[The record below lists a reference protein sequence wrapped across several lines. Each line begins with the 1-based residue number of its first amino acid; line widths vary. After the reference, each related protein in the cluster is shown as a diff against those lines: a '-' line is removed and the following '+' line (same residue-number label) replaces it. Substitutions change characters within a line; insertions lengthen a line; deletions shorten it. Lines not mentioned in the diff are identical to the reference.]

1 MKEYIAKTGGR
12 YTYNDD
18 LLNLQELAMSMTAIF
33 DGCSNFIISG
43 CHVAGGKVSPGFVWI
58 NGRVRHFE
66 GAADPV
72 FPFFIWEENH
82 YETISY
88 AGDVN
93 KHGRCCYLTAG
104 GAAVPTVND
113 EVTGE
118 LPGFIEVREDYAP
131 RFIDK
136 FIGRYAVLLDSPFA
150 RQTVRK
156 DLVLAGMLSVE
167 KDIES
172 KTGVSVV
179 GAASNYT
186 LRGIV
191 KESGN
196 GSVGLYTG
204 GMLVNEIEISTDGT
218 FTLWRQGTKLAVFD
232 GNGVKIDHL
241 TTPVADIG
249 ALRIENDNIFN
260 YTDATDDGAVH
271 VNRYGYHGAEGT
283 RYRNFIVYDGR
294 SSNNPLLTVEGKT
307 SRVTVNGTFTVINAG
322 QGIVIKNISY
332 PKTSSNLN
340 TMLSWQDRNGD
351 RIGYIGYFSDYTKA
365 FEMTIRNDIG
375 NLVLFPTGCVDVRS
389 EFRLL
394 GVNIADIYMKIS
406 DSNEALSK
414 KVDKVTGK
422 RLSTEDFTT
431 EYRQKLE
438 SITGGQLT
446 SEGEGFVSAK
456 DVAAALRTKLNVGSN
471 LADLGNIPQAR
482 INLDVYSKVEG
493 DARYVRITNS
503 LSEFTSFSA
512 TEVEGKT
519 PEQIIA
525 MKQARQQTVRDN
537 IDAERKGTGDL
548 KLTKASNLSD
558 VTDKNKARLNLG
570 VYSTEEIDSMMS
582 GKLGAEDGYT
592 GVPFTAEMKTKL
604 DGIKTGIFAGTIMDG
619 VSKSQVEGY
628 VTTSAVVAQLATK
641 APRLLEGYNASD
653 KSLIAANIGVYSISG
668 ADAMFGVQSKALT
681 DMVQY
686 QVRQG
691 KSTNDAKKLLRD
703 NIGAAASTDLDGYL
717 RKDKKLTDLSLSDN
731 DKKLACQT
739 IGAALA
745 TEYEKKIADTGW
757 VTCGG
762 ENGGTLFAR
771 QIGNIV
777 CIQGR
782 INTSRRSS
790 NTWGSIATIPNTI
803 SPPRYG
809 ILQTLGNFDD
819 DTWRNR
825 GCRFVIKAGSRTIL
839 MHERGTY
846 NWDTELS
853 FSYMT

>member
-58 NGRVRHFE
+58 NGRVRYFE

-72 FPFFIWEENH
+72 FPFYIWEENH

-150 RQTVRK
+150 RQTVKK

-172 KTGVSVV
+172 KTGVSVA
-179 GAASNYT
+179 GATSNYT

-204 GMLVNEIEISTDGT
+204 GMLVNEIEIATDGT
-218 FTLWRQGTKLAVFD
+218 FALWRH
-232 GNGVKIDHL
+232 GVKIASFDGAGLKTNHISAIASDIGSFRMEE
-241 TTPVADIG
+241 ADI
-249 ALRIENDNIFN
+249 FN
-260 YTDATDDGAVH
+260 RTDATDQGAVY
-271 VNRYGYHGAEGT
+271 VNRRGYNGGHT

-294 SSNNPLLTVEGKT
+294 TANPLLAVEGRY
-307 SRVTVNGTFTVINAG
+307 SRVTVGGAFAVNNGG
-322 QGIVIKNISY
+322 QGIVLKNPTY
-332 PKTSSNLN
+332 AKTDTKLTNL
-340 TMLSWQDRNGD
+340 LEWQDKNND
-351 RIGYIGYFSDYTKA
+351 RIGYAGYIAGDT
-365 FEMTIRNDIG
+365 FEMTVRNEIG
-375 NLVLFPTGCVDVRS
+375 NIVLHPSGWVDVRG
-389 EFRLL
+389 ELRVG

-406 DSNEALSK
+406 DGNGELSK

-422 RLSTEDFTT
+422 GLSTEDFTT
-431 EYRQKLE
+431 EYREKLE
-438 SITGGQLT
+438 SITGGSL
-446 SEGEGFVSAK
+446 SAEGDGFVSAK

-482 INLDVYSKVEG
+482 MNLDVYSRVEE

-512 TEVEGKT
+512 SEVEGKT

-548 KLTKASNLSD
+548 KLAKAANLSD
-558 VTDKNKARLNLG
+558 VTDRNKARLNLG

-582 GKLGAEDGYT
+582 GKLGADEGYT

-641 APRLLEGYNASD
+641 APRLLDGYNASD

-691 KSTNDAKKLLRD
+691 KTTNDAKKVLRD
-703 NIGAAASTDLDGYL
+703 NIGAVGTTDLDGCI
-717 RKDKKLTDLSLSDN
+717 RKDKRLADLTLPTENDRKLACQALGAAFASEYEKKLTD
-731 DKKLACQT
+731 
-739 IGAALA
+739 
-745 TEYEKKIADTGW
+745 TGW
-757 VTCGG
+757 LMCGG
-762 ENGGTLFAR
+762 ENSGTLWAR
-771 QIGNIV
+771 QIGNVV
-777 CIQGR
+777 CIQGT
-782 INTSRRSS
+782 INTGKRSS
-790 NTWGSIATIPNTI
+790 NTWGSVATIPNTI
-803 SPPRYG
+803 SPPRFG
-809 ILQTLGNFDD
+809 VHQCLGNFDD

-825 GCRFVIKAGSRTIL
+825 GCRFVIKAGSRTIT
-839 MHERGTY
+839 MYERGTN

>member
-58 NGRVRHFE
+58 NGRVRYFE

-104 GAAVPTVND
+104 GSAVPTVND

-172 KTGVSVV
+172 KTGISVV
-179 GAASNYT
+179 GTASNYT

-204 GMLVNEIEISTDGT
+204 GMLVNEIEISTDGS
-218 FTLWRQGTKLAVFD
+218 FTLWRQGMRLATFD

-241 TTPVADIG
+241 TTSVADVG
-249 ALRIENDNIFN
+249 TLRIESDNLFN
-260 YTDATDDGAVH
+260 YTNATDEGVIQ
-271 VNRYGYHGAEGT
+271 VNRYGYNGGNT
-283 RYRNFIVYDGR
+283 RYRSFIVYDGR
-294 SSNNPLLTVEGKT
+294 TANPLLAVEGRY
-307 SRVTVNGTFTVINAG
+307 SRVTVGGAFAVNNGG
-322 QGIVIKNISY
+322 QGIVLRNSTY
-332 PKTSSNLN
+332 AKTETRLINL
-340 TMLSWQDRNGD
+340 LEWQDKNND
-351 RIGYIGYFSDYTKA
+351 RIGYVGYIAGDT
-365 FEMTIRNDIG
+365 FEMTVRNEIG
-375 NLVLFPTGCVDVRS
+375 NIVLHPSGWVDVRG
-389 EFRLL
+389 ELRVG
-394 GVNIADIYMKIS
+394 GVNISDIYMKIS
-406 DSNEALSK
+406 DGNGELSK

-422 RLSTEDFTT
+422 GLSTEDFTT
-431 EYRQKLE
+431 EYREKLE
-438 SITGGQLT
+438 SITSGAL
-446 SEGEGFVSAK
+446 SAEGDGFVSAK

-482 INLDVYSKVEG
+482 MNLDVYSRVEG

-512 TEVEGKT
+512 AEVEGKT
-519 PEQIIA
+519 PEQIIE
-525 MKQARQQTVRDN
+525 MKEARQQVVLDN
-537 IDAERKGTGDL
+537 IDAERKGTGNL
-548 KLTKASNLSD
+548 KLAKAANLSD
-558 VTDKNKARLNLG
+558 VTDRNKARLNLG
-570 VYSTEEIDSMMS
+570 VYSTEEIDSMLS
-582 GKLGAEDGYT
+582 GKLDSSSAYS

-668 ADAMFGVQSKALT
+668 ADGVFAAQSKGLS
-681 DMVQY
+681 DMVMY
-686 QVRQG
+686 QVKQG
-691 KSTNDAKKLLRD
+691 KSTNDAKKVLRD

-717 RKDKKLTDLSLSDN
+717 RKDKKLTDLSMSDN
-731 DKKLACQT
+731 DKKLACQA

-745 TEYEKKIADTGW
+745 TDYEKKITDTGW
-757 VTCGG
+757 LNCGG

-790 NTWGSIATIPNTI
+790 NTWGSVATIPNAI

-809 ILQTLGNFDD
+809 VLQTLGNFDD

-825 GCRFVIKAGSRTIL
+825 GCRFVINAGSRTIK

>member
-58 NGRVRHFE
+58 NGRVRYFE

-104 GAAVPTVND
+104 GSAVPTVND

-172 KTGVSVV
+172 KTGISVV
-179 GAASNYT
+179 GTASNYT

-204 GMLVNEIEISTDGT
+204 GMLVNEIEISTDGS
-218 FTLWRQGTKLAVFD
+218 FTLWRQGMRLATFD

-241 TTPVADIG
+241 TTSVADVG
-249 ALRIENDNIFN
+249 TLRIESDNLFN
-260 YTDATDDGAVH
+260 YTNATDEGVIQ
-271 VNRYGYHGAEGT
+271 VNRYGYNGGNT
-283 RYRNFIVYDGR
+283 RYRSFIVYDGR
-294 SSNNPLLTVEGKT
+294 TANPLLAVEGRY
-307 SRVTVNGTFTVINAG
+307 SRVTVGGAFAVNNGG
-322 QGIVIKNISY
+322 QGIVLRNSTY
-332 PKTSSNLN
+332 AKTETRLINL
-340 TMLSWQDRNGD
+340 LEWQDKNND
-351 RIGYIGYFSDYTKA
+351 RIGYVGYIAGDT
-365 FEMTIRNDIG
+365 FEMTVRNEIG
-375 NLVLFPTGCVDVRS
+375 NIVLHPSGWVDVRG
-389 EFRLL
+389 ELRVG
-394 GVNIADIYMKIS
+394 GVNISDIYMKIS
-406 DSNEALSK
+406 DGNGELSK

-422 RLSTEDFTT
+422 GLSTEDFTT
-431 EYRQKLE
+431 EYREKLE
-438 SITGGQLT
+438 SITSGAL
-446 SEGEGFVSAK
+446 SAEGDGFVSAK

-482 INLDVYSKVEG
+482 MNLDVYSRVEG

-512 TEVEGKT
+512 AEVEG
-519 PEQIIA
+519 EQIIE
-525 MKQARQQTVRDN
+525 MKEARQQVVLDN
-537 IDAERKGTGDL
+537 IDAERKGTGNL
-548 KLTKASNLSD
+548 KLAKAANLSD
-558 VTDKNKARLNLG
+558 VTDRNKARLNLG
-570 VYSTEEIDSMMS
+570 VYSTEEIDSMLS
-582 GKLGAEDGYT
+582 GKLDSSSAYS

-604 DGIKTGIFAGTIMDG
+604 DGIKTGIFAGTAFPK
-619 VSKSQVEGY
+619 VRSKDMLPPRQSWRSWPPKPRACWRA
-628 VTTSAVVAQLATK
+628 TTPPTS
-641 APRLLEGYNASD
+641 RLSPP
-653 KSLIAANIGVYSISG
+653 ISG
-668 ADAMFGVQSKALT
+668 SIRSPAPMEC
-681 DMVQY
+681 
-686 QVRQG
+686 
-691 KSTNDAKKLLRD
+691 LLP
-703 NIGAAASTDLDGYL
+703 
-717 RKDKKLTDLSLSDN
+717 
-731 DKKLACQT
+731 
-739 IGAALA
+739 
-745 TEYEKKIADTGW
+745 
-757 VTCGG
+757 
-762 ENGGTLFAR
+762 
-771 QIGNIV
+771 
-777 CIQGR
+777 
-782 INTSRRSS
+782 SRR
-790 NTWGSIATIPNTI
+790 
-803 SPPRYG
+803 
-809 ILQTLGNFDD
+809 
-819 DTWRNR
+819 
-825 GCRFVIKAGSRTIL
+825 GCPI
-839 MHERGTY
+839 
-846 NWDTELS
+846 W
-853 FSYMT
+853 